1 MAFAH
6 AFQCSSLDTSA
17 IASTRSEIIRG
28 FIPLVVAIALLHAL
42 CTLALPYTS
51 IHISLSTSIAL
62 LLVCA
67 TCSAAS
73 LCCLRL
79 VFAPAICSGLALF
92 GIIVLAGRGGLI
104 LSYMTSSLARSF
116 PLRDPLLA
124 EIDLT
129 LGFEWTTMMAWFDHY
144 PTFTEIGR
152 YAYDSLIYQQV
163 IVPFVLILFRQ
174 YRMAQLTVLIL
185 ITSLILT
192 HLIALFI
199 PAVSSYPFYE
209 IDPSQHPHIRL
220 SQENVFVPHVE
231 ALRSG
236 ATVNLDL
243 PPWFAVTTFPSLH
256 STMAIAFAWALRAAP
271 YVRWAGLL
279 ANTMM
284 LAFTPLHG
292 SHYLVDVLAGAA
304 LALVVIPASQ
314 WFMRILAPQCSRRHG
329 QG

>member
-1 MAFAH
+1 MRFAH
-6 AFQCSSLDTSA
+6 SRYLM
-17 IASTRSEIIRG
+17 
-28 FIPLVVAIALLHAL
+28 
-42 CTLALPYTS
+42 S
-51 IHISLSTSIAL
+51 IHISLSTWIAL

-236 ATVNLDL
+236 ATAISICRPGL
-243 PPWFAVTTFPSLH
+243 PSRHFQACIRRWPSL
-256 STMAIAFAWALRAAP
+256 
-271 YVRWAGLL
+271 LL
-279 ANTMM
+279 GHCARLPMSGGQVSSP
-284 LAFTPLHG
+284 TP
-292 SHYLVDVLAGAA
+292 
-304 LALVVIPASQ
+304 
-314 WFMRILAPQCSRRHG
+314 
-329 QG
+329 